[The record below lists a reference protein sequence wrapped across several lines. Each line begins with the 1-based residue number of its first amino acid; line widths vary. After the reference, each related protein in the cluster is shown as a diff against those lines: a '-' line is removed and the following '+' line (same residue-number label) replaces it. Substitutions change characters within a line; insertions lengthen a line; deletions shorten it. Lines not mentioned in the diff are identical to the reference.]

1 MGKKNRY
8 RNTEIHIPDGTMT
21 ESFQKYVKEH
31 PSDDDIIVFLS
42 VQNADWLARHP
53 NDPRDCTDREADEL
67 IEFYFFFQAEYGE
80 RTRRKRLENW
90 GQEPLIFRVADAI
103 LDSQEELFEK
113 EVTDFLDQLPEN
125 SKTKKE
131 AAFLCETLFNIR
143 EDKEISMCLPK
154 ESMVMVFP
162 HTIPK
167 EDLEKAKRHM
177 LYLCAR
183 TIRERGALAV
193 RLYLRNNTMQ
203 LFGVKTAGNGTW
215 QPVPAQTMKEAH
227 CLMPDGTVIPPEEGL
242 VYTEIKRPAD
252 IISFPGKRKSV

>member
-1 MGKKNRY
+1 MGKKNRNH
-8 RNTEIHIPDGTMT
+8 NTEIHIPDGIMT
-21 ESFQKYVKEH
+21 ESFQKYVKKH
-31 PSDDDIIVFLS
+31 PSDDDIIIFLS

-53 NDPRDCTDREADEL
+53 NDPCDCTDQEADEL
-67 IEFYFFFQAEYGE
+67 IEFYFFFSTEYEE

-103 LDSQEELFEK
+103 LDRQEQIFETMV
-113 EVTDFLDQLPEN
+113 EDFLEQVPEN
-125 SKTKKE
+125 SKTLRE
-131 AAFLCETLFNIR
+131 AKSLCEILFNIR
-143 EDKEISMCLPK
+143 EDREISIYLPK
-154 ESMVMVFP
+154 ESAVMFFSR
-162 HTIPK
+162 TIPK

-193 RLYLRNNTMQ
+193 RLYLRNNTMH

-242 VYTEIKRPAD
+242 VYTEIKRQAD
-252 IISFPGKRKSV
+252 IIPFPGKRK